1 MSITKPNL
9 KRQKTLKVPL
19 NDVEETALKK
29 FCTGIGRKQVAPWVR
44 DLVSAHIRQETNRT
58 VEKRPGERPR
68 HGHQHGH
75 AVRFPG
81 RAVAAGNC
89 GRLRL

>member
-1 MSITKPNL
+1 MSTTPNL

-19 NDVEETALKK
+19 NDIEQDQLKQ
-29 FCTGIGRKQVAPWVR
+29 FCGSQVAPFVR
-44 DLVSAHIRQETNRT
+44 NLIFGHIRQMTNRT

-75 AVRFPG
+75 AQRFPG
-81 RAVAAGNC
+81 RVAVAGGFRC
-89 GRLRL
+89 LRL